1 MSDEPHA
8 VVKLLVARMES
19 HPEEFKSDVRGR
31 WGDVVDEVSAWGN
44 ETDRAA
50 MNAKLRD
57 IRLDEAHA
65 DALEELLNGPERRRQ
80 QEADRQY
87 ERQLIMQKARNTTQQ
102 AYAQTAAQQYA
113 QQYAQTDGTFTPGI
127 RGKSLTGSILDNYAN
142 LTRTGITNTTNAANA
157 LQLGSEKLDETLLK
171 KLKGLLK

>member
-1 MSDEPHA
+1 MVDEPHA

-31 WGDVVDEVSAWGN
+31 WDDTITEITDYGN
-44 ETDRAA
+44 ETDKAA

-65 DALEELLNGPERRRQ
+65 DALEELLNGPERRRVQ
-80 QEADRQY
+80 QEEVEY
-87 ERQLIMQKARNTTQQ
+87 ERQLIMQKAMAQRQTTQAQ
-102 AYAQTAAQQYA
+102 MTAQKYASQYGNAFPQSLGTA
-113 QQYAQTDGTFTPGI
+113 GTWLDETYTSP
-127 RGKSLTGSILDNYAN
+127 SI
-142 LTRTGITNTTNAANA
+142 TTTSVANA
-157 LQLGSEKLDETLLK
+157 LQLGSEKLDETLIK